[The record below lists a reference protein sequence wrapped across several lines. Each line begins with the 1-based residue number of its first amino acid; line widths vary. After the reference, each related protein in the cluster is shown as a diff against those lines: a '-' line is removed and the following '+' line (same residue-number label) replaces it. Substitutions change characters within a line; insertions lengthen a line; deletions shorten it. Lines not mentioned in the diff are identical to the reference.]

1 MILNDGLTTLPC
13 FWGFTFSKLVSL
25 FNIWTSLPNTN
36 DFHLPA
42 SISPSHTPWFFNY
55 NSLLAH
61 HPIRFFIKKHNLHK
75 KTKIIHARTSP
86 ANVCQHH
93 MHMIMCTVLLQCSTY
108 NPIND
113 ELKILYFA
121 RTRCVKL
128 FQIVGHPLKMPMYK
142 MLQCFY
148 SFILMNKN

>member
-1 MILNDGLTTLPC
+1 MFLIDGPTTLPC
-13 FWGFTFSKLVSL
+13 FWGFTFSNLVSF
-25 FNIWTSLPNTN
+25 FNIWTSLPTTD
-36 DFHLPA
+36 DFHPPIQLLLVTPTDLP
-42 SISPSHTPWFFNY
+42 ITIHY
-55 NSLLAH
+55 LH
-61 HPIRFFIKKHNLHK
+61 IIHQCFIKNTIYT

-93 MHMIMCTVLLQCSTY
+93 MHMIMYTVFLQCSTY

-113 ELKILYFA
+113 GLKILYLA